1 MAPNEVNPVLS
12 RITAWTDA
20 STQGLPPVHRARV
33 RVQHLVALLLITVGP
48 AYGVLF
54 FVYDLVFPSL
64 VMIALPAVS
73 FPALF
78 LLTRKGRHEL
88 GGRIMSV
95 VSFLLILNA
104 LIGRGGMDS
113 NCAAWLLCSPLL
125 GFTMVGPRHGR
136 NLSIASATVFGCLWA
151 AEYFGPTLPWGL
163 PEELLAVMPLLD
175 YPAIAIIIG
184 AILSTQV
191 SIWEDL
197 ISEMRATNQR
207 AIVEIETRKKAEE
220 TATQAVKARTTFLAT
235 MSHEIRTPLNGVL
248 GLTEVLLSS
257 ALDADQRQLATT
269 VQGSGRLLRAL
280 LDDVLDYSKIDSG
293 QMDLERIPVNL
304 PELSKEVLRLW
315 EERAREKGITLELHQ
330 AKDSP
335 KWVKGD
341 PTKLRQILGNLVSN
355 AIKFTDAGFVRIG
368 IRRDGERLILEVQDS
383 GIGMGPK
390 ALDHIFDAFR
400 QADDSTTRRY
410 GGTGLGL
417 AICKGLAERMQGSL
431 SVRSEPGQ
439 GTCFTLCLA
448 LEVAQAPLEVDT
460 GNWTTTTLTGLEVL
474 VAEDNPV
481 NQMVIQRLLE
491 RVGIRVRVAANGL
504 ECQQAWHAA
513 PAALILMDCQM
524 PICDGYQATAA
535 LREAGVLAP
544 IIALTANTMP
554 GDRAK
559 CLQAGMNDHLGKPIE
574 FKELMACIERWSA
587 QRQNVA

>member
-1 MAPNEVNPVLS
+1 MAPYEVNPVLATL
-12 RITAWTDA
+12 TAWTDA
-20 STQGLPPVHRARV
+20 CTQGLTPVHRARV
-33 RVQHLVALLLITVGP
+33 RVQHLIALLLITVGP

-54 FVYDLVFPSL
+54 FVHELVFPAL
-64 VMIALPAVS
+64 VMIALPVS
-73 FPALF
+73 ALPALF
-78 LLTRKGRHEL
+78 LLTRKGQHEL

-95 VSFLLILNA
+95 VSFLVILNA
-104 LIGRGGMDS
+104 LVGRGGMDS

-136 NLSIASATVFGCLWA
+136 NLSIASALVFGCLWA
-151 AEYFGPTLPWGL
+151 AEYFGPPLPWGL
-163 PEELLAVMPLLD
+163 PSDVVAIMPLLD
-175 YPAIAIIIG
+175 YPCIAFVFG
-184 AILSTQV
+184 AVLSTQV
-191 SIWEDL
+191 SIWEGL

-207 AIVEIETRKKAEE
+207 ALTEIETRKQAEQ

-248 GLTEVLLSS
+248 GLTEVLLGSD
-257 ALDADQRQLATT
+257 LDADQRQLATT
-269 VQGSGRLLRAL
+269 VRGSGRLLRAL

-293 QMDLERIPVNL
+293 QMDLERIPLNL
-304 PELSKEVLRLW
+304 PDLCAEVLRLW
-315 EERAREKGITLELHQ
+315 EEKAREKGISLEFVRAEDCPNWIQ
-330 AKDSP
+330 
-335 KWVKGD
+335 GD

-355 AIKFTDAGFVRIG
+355 AIKFTDTGFVRIAAS
-368 IRRDGERLILEVQDS
+368 RRQDRLILAVQDT

-431 SVRSEPGQ
+431 SVQSSVGQ
-439 GTCFTLCLA
+439 GTCFTLDLR
-448 LEVAQAPLEVDT
+448 LEKAEAPLEVDT
-460 GNWTTTTLTGLEVL
+460 GNWATTTLTGLEVL

-491 RVGIRVRVAANGL
+491 RVGIRVRMAANGL
-504 ECQQAWHAA
+504 ECQQAWHQA
-513 PAALILMDCQM
+513 PASLILMDCQM
-524 PICDGYQATAA
+524 PLCDGYEATKA
-535 LREAGVLAP
+535 LRTAGVRVP

-559 CLQAGMNDHLGKPIE
+559 CLQAGMNDHVGKPIE

-587 QRQNVA
+587 QRQHVA